1 MATAYQIEA
10 NHRIYMVVDD
20 CTTSYAA
27 VITGRFTDEILGEFV
42 SSDFQVNVSREGL
55 TSTTTTTG
63 LYAVT
68 GYPDQAFPNLTVA
81 SDAVDLQFS
90 AAGFRSGAL
99 HVTIPQNATFPVM
112 AADVALRRLPVSI
125 QGRVVDKTNRNPISG
140 ALVLSIDDPVMPP
153 TNHAIALRSL
163 LYLPHSNA
171 TQVQDVTIT
180 PGASFQLTADAIAGS
195 AVLNLSS
202 RSGLAPNSILQLS
215 NQSQSVLEYGI
226 VDHLG
231 PGAVNQPGQVFI
243 RQPLNRSYATGTPT
257 NVKVVTAAPSG
268 PPAQLS
274 GDANAGDGILLATQL
289 LNGSTIVIDPGTPA
303 NTEYHELGA
312 LTDADGYYL
321 IAGAG
326 RIRELFL
333 QASQGGSA
341 SDPIDWYLEFERNV
355 NIVNFLI

>member
-1 MATAYQIEA
+1 MASAYPITA
-10 NHRIYMVVDD
+10 NHRIYKVVDD

-27 VITGRFTDEILGEFV
+27 VVTGRVTDEILGEFV
-42 SSDFQVNVSREGL
+42 SSDFQVTVSRQGL
-55 TSTTTTTG
+55 MSTTTTTG
-63 LYAVT
+63 FYAVT
-68 GYPDQAFPNLTVA
+68 GYPDQAFPNLSTA

-90 AAGFRSGAL
+90 AAGFRSGGL
-99 HVTIPQNATFPVM
+99 HVPIPQHATFPVI
-112 AADVALRRLPVSI
+112 AADVSLRRLPVSI

-140 ALVLSIDDPVMPP
+140 ALVLSIDNPISPP
-153 TNHAIALRSL
+153 AIHAIALRSP
-163 LYLPHSNA
+163 LYLPHANA
-171 TQVQDVTIT
+171 IQVQNVTIT
-180 PGASFQLTADAIAGS
+180 VGASFQLTDDAIAGS

-202 RSGLAPNSILQLS
+202 RSGLGPNSILQLS
-215 NQSQSVLEYGI
+215 NQSQSILEYGI

-257 NVKVVTAAPSG
+257 NVKVVTAAASG

-274 GDANAGDGILLATQL
+274 NDANAGDGILLATQL
-289 LNGSTIVIDPGTPA
+289 LSGATIAIDPGTPA

-312 LTDADGYYL
+312 VTDGDGYYG

-333 QASQGGSA
+333 QATQGGSQ
-341 SDPIDWYLEFERNV
+341 SDPIDWYLQFERNV
-355 NIVNFLI
+355 NIVNFLL